1 MDIITLI
8 CLSLS
13 LAADAFV
20 TAIVD
25 GLAYSPK
32 AAKRIAIAISFGVA
46 QGAMPI
52 LGALFGEKLLG
63 FLNAQSYLAFAA
75 LFIVGAL
82 MFIEGLDKKT
92 AVAPRLGVKTISFQ
106 AFATSVDAFACGLTL
121 TTLDLPLWVGGVT
134 IGGITTLLCAIGIFF
149 AGAIGKRVAKPQRFK
164 IIGGCVLIA
173 LALKNLVYCF
183 I

>member
-1 MDIITLI
+1 MEIITLI

-20 TAIVD
+20 AAVCD

-32 AAKRIAIAISFGVA
+32 PLKRTTIAVSFGFA
-46 QGAMPI
+46 QGVMPV
-52 LGALFGEKLLG
+52 LGALLGEKLLG
-63 FLNAQSYLAFAA
+63 FLNAQTYLAFAA

-82 MFIEGLDKKT
+82 MLIEGLDKKT
-92 AVAPRLGVKTISFQ
+92 AASPRLGVKTIAFQ

-121 TTLDLPLWVGGVT
+121 SIMPFPLWVSGLT
-134 IGGITTLLCAIGIFF
+134 IGGITALLCAVGIFF
-149 AGAIGKRVAKPQRFK
+149 AGAIGKRVARPQRFK